1 MSKKII
7 TLPIIAL
14 LLVVSCAS
22 PGRSAAENVVQQF
35 VEGLYAGDAESI
47 RRTAPFFEDLPQQQ
61 REQLYESIEQ
71 FSSWEIKTVQINGR
85 SATVLVEFSNEETTL
100 QMQFPLKAQDD
111 SWRIQET
118 ISYSSTIEFI
128 PAEP

>member
-1 MSKKII
+1 MNKKNITLSII
-7 TLPIIAL
+7 TL
-14 LLVVSCAS
+14 LLVFSCSS

-35 VEGLYAGDAESI
+35 VEGLYAGDADSI
-47 RRTAPFFEDLPQQQ
+47 RRAAPFFDELPQQQ
-61 REQLYESIEQ
+61 RQQLYDNIEQ
-71 FSSWEIKTVQINGR
+71 FSSWDVKTVQINGR
-85 SATVLVEFSNEETTL
+85 SATVLVEFSSEKANL

-118 ISYSSTIEFI
+118 ISYSATIDFI